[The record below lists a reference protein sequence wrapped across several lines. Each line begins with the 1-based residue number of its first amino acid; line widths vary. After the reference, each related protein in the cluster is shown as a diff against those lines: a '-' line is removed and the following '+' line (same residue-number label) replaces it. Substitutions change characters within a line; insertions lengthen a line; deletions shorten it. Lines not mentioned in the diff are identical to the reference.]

1 MGPPP
6 PLPPLLDAPPPML
19 LPELLPELVDPPPAA
34 AEAGVT
40 VTCAD
45 ADLVESAVETA
56 VMVTVAG
63 VGTVIGAV

>member
-1 MGPPP
+1 MGPP
-6 PLPPLLDAPPPML
+6 PPLLDAPPPML
-19 LPELLPELVDPPPAA
+19 LPELLLEPVDPPPAA

-45 ADLVESAVETA
+45 ADLVESTVETA